1 MTTGSAPL
9 NGVSASDVTRDKG
22 ETRFELTREANL
34 ARERLVATIV
44 QLERRGERLLDW
56 RSQMRRHS
64 KHLAAIA
71 GVLVASLSLALGVA
85 AHRARKRSRER
96 PRERARA
103 LARWWRYPER
113 IASPPPPV
121 LGGAWGLAVALTK
134 LATALSPKANQRR
147 VARSASFCSRQPRR
161 IRRSGLTVRA
171 NPVRGTKPP
180 RAANLRTTR
189 LRGPTLARCAS
200 LRRCKPSAERR
211 AR

>member
-9 NGVSASDVTRDKG
+9 NGLSASDVTRDKG

-71 GVLVASLSLALGVA
+71 GAVVASLSLALGVA
-85 AHRARKRSRER
+85 VYRSRKRSRER
-96 PRERARA
+96 PRERVRA

-134 LATALSPKANQRR
+134 LATAFVAKSKSEKSRSLGKFLLPPASSNKA
-147 VARSASFCSRQPRR
+147 
-161 IRRSGLTVRA
+161 
-171 NPVRGTKPP
+171 
-180 RAANLRTTR
+180 
-189 LRGPTLARCAS
+189 
-200 LRRCKPSAERR
+200 
-211 AR
+211 